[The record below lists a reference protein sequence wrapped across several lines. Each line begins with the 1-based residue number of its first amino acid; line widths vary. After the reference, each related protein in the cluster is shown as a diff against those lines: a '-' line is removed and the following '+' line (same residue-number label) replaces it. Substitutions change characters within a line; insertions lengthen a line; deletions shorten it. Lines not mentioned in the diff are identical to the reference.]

1 MSDEKIPKITEPED
15 HGEVVKRPGLRI
27 SWAWL
32 FPVIAAAATVWL
44 FWSDWKSNGP
54 EIEAQFESAPGIQA
68 GKTPLFYRGVTAGL
82 VTAVRLD
89 AGLDKVVL
97 VIRLK
102 AFAAEL
108 AREGTVFWID
118 QPVVGLAETSGLDA
132 LIQGNSVQ
140 ARMGGG
146 PPTRTFVGHNRVPL
160 TPLESPALTLKLRAA
175 NIPFL
180 DRGAAVFYRGVQVG
194 SVEDKSLDDK
204 GHPYLTVVVDQEF
217 ADTVRSNARFWPVPA
232 ASLKVGQGGLKL
244 DVMGL
249 KTILL
254 GGVEFDTFGAPGEP
268 VRDEADFTLYPDQAT
283 ARATGEPVHIS
294 FRNGQGIVAGQTEV
308 RHLGVPVGFVESATL
323 NVANETVD
331 TVVRFQPAFEHL
343 HSAGA
348 VFTLVRPRVSL
359 EGISGLETLV
369 TGIYIDCAP
378 GNGTELAR
386 NFTGRSLAD
395 EDLVNALAERE
406 GIRITLHAKN
416 LPPLGEHAPI
426 LYRGLI
432 AGRVKGRALDAT
444 NEPYLD
450 VIIRKEFVSAVAN
463 NARFWNV
470 PATSVQAGPGLLNI
484 DVANLET
491 LVQGGIAFD
500 IIGAPEARVSNG
512 AKFEL
517 FANEPAARAT
527 SPPIRITFENGQGL
541 LAGQTQV
548 RHLGVPVGL
557 VESVTTTHNAVE
569 AVVRL
574 NPGNDFLRREGSD
587 FSIVRLDVSLDGVS
601 GLETVVSGIYI
612 ECVPSES
619 GKLTDTFRAVSPAR
633 AEFKQEEERSF
644 EIVVTSPQ
652 TNISVDAPVSYRGLV
667 VGKVGRKVLA
677 SDGRSVGLG
686 VIIHKPY
693 DSLIRENTKFW
704 DSGGVKVSLGFLA
717 IKVQSAS
724 LDALAHGG
732 ISFAT
737 PDALGAPVRRGHEF
751 PLFKEPRRE
760 WLRWAPEFPTEN

>member
-1 MSDEKIPKITEPED
+1 MSDEKPAEKQDPED
-15 HGEVVKRPGLRI
+15 HGEVVNRPGPRI

-32 FPVIAAAATVWL
+32 FPVIAAAATAWL

-54 EIEAQFESAPGIQA
+54 EIEVRFESAPGIQA
-68 GKTPLFYRGVTAGL
+68 GKTPLFYRGVTAGI
-82 VTAVRLD
+82 VTAVKLD

-97 VIRLK
+97 VVRLK
-102 AFAAEL
+102 AFAADL

-132 LIQGNSVQ
+132 LIQGNSLQ

-146 PPTRTFVGHNRVPL
+146 PPATTFAGHNRVPL
-160 TPLESPALTLKLRAA
+160 TPLESPALTLKLLAA

-194 SVEDKSLDDK
+194 SVEDKALDDK
-204 GHPYLTVVVDQEF
+204 GRPYLTVVVDQEF
-217 ADTVRSNARFWPVPA
+217 AGTVRSNARFWPVPA

-254 GGVEFDTFGAPGEP
+254 GGVEFDTFGEPGEQT
-268 VRDEADFTLYPDQAT
+268 RDEAAFTLYPDQAT
-283 ARATGEPVHIS
+283 ARATGEPVRIA
-294 FRNGQGIVAGQTEV
+294 FRNGQGIVAGETEV
-308 RHLGVPVGFVESATL
+308 RHLGVAVGFVESATL
-323 NVANETVD
+323 NVAGETVD
-331 TVVRFQPAFEHL
+331 TVARFQPAFEHL
-343 HSAGA
+343 HNVGA
-348 VFTLVRPRVSL
+348 IFTLVRPRVSL

-378 GNGTELAR
+378 GPGAELAQD
-386 NFTGRSLAD
+386 FTGQSAAD
-395 EDLVNALAERE
+395 ENLLTALAERE
-406 GIRITLHAKN
+406 GTRITLHAKN
-416 LPPLGEHAPI
+416 LPPLGDHAPV

-432 AGRVKGRALDAT
+432 AGRVKGKALDAGK
-444 NEPYLD
+444 EPFLD
-450 VIIRKEFVSAVAN
+450 VIIRKEFAAAVAN
-463 NARFWNV
+463 NTRFWNV

-484 DVANLET
+484 DVASLET

-500 IIGAPEARVSNG
+500 VIGAPEAPATQG

-517 FANEPAARAT
+517 FATETAARAT

-548 RHLGVPVGL
+548 RHLGVPAGL
-557 VESVTTTHNAVE
+557 VESVTTKNNAVE

-574 NPGNDFLRREGSD
+574 NPGNDFLRREGSG
-587 FSIVRLDVSLDGVS
+587 FSIVRLNVSLNGVS

-612 ECVPSES
+612 ECVPAED
-619 GKLTDTFRAVSPAR
+619 GKLTDTFRGVSPAK
-633 AEFKQEEERSF
+633 AEFKQEEERGF
-644 EIVVTSPQ
+644 EVVVTAPQ
-652 TNISVDAPVSYRGLV
+652 SNISVDAPVSYRGLV
-667 VGKVGRKVLA
+667 VGKVGRKALA
-677 SDGRSVGLG
+677 SDGRGVGLCV
-686 VIIHKPY
+686 VINKPY
-693 DSLIRENTKFW
+693 DRLIRENTRFW
-704 DSGGVKVSLGFLA
+704 DSGGVRVSLGFLA

-724 LDALAHGG
+724 LDALARGG

-737 PDALGAPVRRGHEF
+737 PDALGAAVRRGHEF

-760 WLRWAPEFPTEN
+760 WQRWAPDLPTAD